1 MPSQPS
7 KFTGFAPLSQ
17 PSAPLRNKILAALR
31 SAIETGALAPGTR
44 LVEKDL
50 CAQLD
55 VSRTVLRESLR
66 ELEAAGILEHNSGR
80 SLTVAAISPEEA
92 ENVYRIRAVLEAL
105 IVQQFIEKASDAE
118 LRQLQADAE
127 TLKSAYRSGELRAM
141 LTAKRDFYDR
151 ICTGAGNAVA
161 FDIINRLVL
170 RTSSLRARSMLRRAR
185 QAQSVVEITALVE
198 AITRRDV
205 AEARAAAMT
214 HVANSAKSSLGI
226 TVIL

>member
-1 MPSQPS
+1 MRSHPSNVVR
-7 KFTGFAPLSQ
+7 FTPLSQ
-17 PSAPLRNKILAALR
+17 QAAPLRNKILAALR

-50 CAQLD
+50 CEQLE

-66 ELEAAGILEHNSGR
+66 ELEAEGILEHNSGR
-80 SLTVAAISPEEA
+80 SLTVAAISREEA

-105 IVQQFIEKASDAE
+105 IVQQFIEKASESE

-127 TLKSAYRSGELRAM
+127 TLKAAYRSGELQAM
-141 LTAKRDFYDR
+141 LKAKRDFYDR
-151 ICTGAGNAVA
+151 ICAGAENTVA

-170 RTSSLRARSMLRRAR
+170 RTSSLRAWSMMKSER
-185 QAQSVVEITALVE
+185 QAQSVIEITTLVE

-205 AEARAAAMT
+205 AAARAAAMT
-214 HVANSAKSSLGI
+214 HVGNSARSSLGI
-226 TVIL
+226 TVFL